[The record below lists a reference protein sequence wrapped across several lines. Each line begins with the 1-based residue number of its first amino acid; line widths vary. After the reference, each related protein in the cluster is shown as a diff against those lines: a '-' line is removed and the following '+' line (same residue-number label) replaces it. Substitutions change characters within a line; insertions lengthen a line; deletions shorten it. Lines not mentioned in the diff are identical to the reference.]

1 MAGSLGQSLGYWL
14 QGLVPHSASNKIISG
29 CAARGAGAQKYLA
42 TGRVA
47 MGPLLDTVSG
57 HGLAIAG
64 VSHNRELPIKAIGKP
79 RLPVHYSSRRFL
91 SGIQMSGE
99 EARNEETSLT
109 PIDSDT
115 AAGATSKNK
124 AKNDAKRAA
133 KMEKFLAKQSKVEQ
147 FKKDPTSAAAT
158 PKPKTFDAGKDNA
171 DAAIAA
177 TPAGEKKDMS
187 RPMANAYD
195 PLQVE
200 AGWYAWW
207 ERSGFF
213 KPECHGPVDEKRER
227 FTIVMPPPN
236 VTGSLHLG
244 HATMLS
250 IEDALVR
257 W

>member
-1 MAGSLGQSLGYWL
+1 MWNYFHAESVTEGSLFNTATKHK
-14 QGLVPHSASNKIISG
+14 LV
-29 CAARGAGAQKYLA
+29 
-42 TGRVA
+42 
-47 MGPLLDTVSG
+47 
-57 HGLAIAG
+57 IAG
-64 VSHNRELPIKAIGKP
+64 MSHKRDFSIKAVGDP
-79 RLPVHYSSRRFL
+79 RPLTHSSHRFL
-91 SGIQMSGE
+91 SSVQMSGE
-99 EARNEETSLT
+99 EARKEEIPLVPTG
-109 PIDSDT
+109 SD
-115 AAGATSKNK
+115 AAASANSEANGATSKNK

-147 FKKDPTSAAAT
+147 FKKDATSGAAA
-158 PKPKTFDAGKDNA
+158 PKPKTLDVGKSA
-171 DAAIAA
+171 TDAAIPA

-187 RPMANAYD
+187 RPMASAYD

-200 AGWYAWW
+200 SGWYSWW
-207 ERSGFF
+207 EKKGFF
-213 KPECHGPVDEKRER
+213 KPECHGPVDDKREK